1 MEQRCMR
8 STYHGI
14 PETITSCHHP
24 TNDLVSQAAIPCVW
38 FNYQKLRFCVY
49 ATTEDSK
56 ASSIVFHRLDYP
68 TAHVLE
74 HYTSSQ
80 GYLSIQDVNEASA
93 RWQENEF
100 DIPIPEFWELLKQHL
115 VAPFFVFQFFCML
128 LWCLDEYMYYS
139 LFTLAMLV
147 LFECTLVKQRQH
159 NMGLL
164 RQMRRPPVRMYVY
177 RMKKWTEITSRSLL
191 PGDICSI
198 GRSKPI
204 YRGQD
209 MTEPIVP
216 CEMLLLHGGC
226 VVNEAMLSG
235 ESIPL
240 RKEALDVAHYD
251 ANTKLNVDETNLAM
265 KKHILYGGTKV
276 LQFTNNVTTVGR
288 LPSIPDPPEK
298 GCIAFVLRTG
308 FGTTQGNLMRTILF
322 SAPRVTANN
331 KESMLFILFLLC
343 FAVLAAGTVL
353 QQGLNDPTRNTFK
366 LFLHCV
372 MIITSVVP
380 PELPMELSLAVT
392 NSLLSLTK
400 LSIFCT
406 EPFRIPFAG
415 KVDVVCFD
423 KTGTLTSDALEMH
436 GVAGLQSTS
445 LVALEDP
452 QQLVAPAALPTSIQL
467 ILAGCHSLMA
477 LDGKVVGDPLETTIM
492 SHVKWSL
499 RPGDVM
505 LPHLSF
511 VPGPKSMK
519 IVHRYAF
526 SAELKRMSSIVVLGS
541 STESDSLGVKLLS
554 KGAPEV
560 MESLFASI
568 PDYYT
573 RVYKH
578 YALKGCRVLALG
590 SKALSTRDLQ
600 RLKTIAR
607 SEMEKNLEFGGFLVL
622 DCPVKHDT
630 TDVIQE
636 LKTSKHVLVMITG
649 DNALTA
655 LDVAKQIQLASHL
668 NTLIL
673 QPSKTKE
680 DALVWVDPRFDK
692 ASTKQLP
699 FESNQETMASLAA
712 STNLCVTGDALTLL
726 TPAQLQLVV
735 RHACVF
741 ARTSPSQKEAILDAL
756 NQCGFV
762 TAMCG
767 DGTNDV
773 GALKRAHV
781 GISIINNP
789 DQPTTTPTEPSS
801 SHVVKFGD
809 ASIAS
814 PFTSKQP
821 SIRATCQILCQGR
834 CTLVT
839 TLQMYKILGINCLLS
854 AYVLSSLYMY
864 GVKQGD
870 MQMTVV
876 GVVIA
881 LFYLFLSYAKPC
893 TRLSARRPLTR
904 VFCLSV
910 LLSMGIQFV
919 VHLATLAAALD
930 VALPFVDMDDPA
942 MHPEAKF
949 RPNVLNSI
957 VFVVS
962 LHMQINTFVVNY
974 HGAPFMQS
982 FHDNRYLAKWT
993 YLSYS
998 LVLIAL
1004 WEVFPP
1010 INDLLELAFLP
1021 SFETQVHVTI
1031 LLALDTVA
1039 VLGLE
1044 AGLQYLTARYP
1055 ALMA

>member
-1 MEQRCMR
+1 
-8 STYHGI
+8 
-14 PETITSCHHP
+14 
-24 TNDLVSQAAIPCVW
+24 
-38 FNYQKLRFCVY
+38 
-49 ATTEDSK
+49 
-56 ASSIVFHRLDYP
+56 
-68 TAHVLE
+68 
-74 HYTSSQ
+74 
-80 GYLSIQDVNEASA
+80 
-93 RWQENEF
+93 
-100 DIPIPEFWELLKQHL
+100 
-115 VAPFFVFQFFCML
+115 
-128 LWCLDEYMYYS
+128 
-139 LFTLAMLV
+139 
-147 LFECTLVKQRQH
+147 
-159 NMGLL
+159 
-164 RQMRRPPVRMYVY
+164 
-177 RMKKWTEITSRSLL
+177 
-191 PGDICSI
+191 
-198 GRSKPI
+198 
-204 YRGQD
+204 
-209 MTEPIVP
+209 
-216 CEMLLLHGGC
+216 
-226 VVNEAMLSG
+226 
-235 ESIPL
+235 
-240 RKEALDVAHYD
+240 
-251 ANTKLNVDETNLAM
+251 
-265 KKHILYGGTKV
+265 
-276 LQFTNNVTTVGR
+276 
-288 LPSIPDPPEK
+288 
-298 GCIAFVLRTG
+298 
-308 FGTTQGNLMRTILF
+308 
-322 SAPRVTANN
+322 
-331 KESMLFILFLLC
+331 
-343 FAVLAAGTVL
+343 
-353 QQGLNDPTRNTFK
+353 
-366 LFLHCV
+366 

-467 ILAGCHSLMA
+467 ILAGCHSLVLA
-477 LDGKVVGDPLETTIM
+477 
-492 SHVKWSL
+492 
-499 RPGDVM
+499 
-505 LPHLSF
+505 
-511 VPGPKSMK
+511 
-519 IVHRYAF
+519 
-526 SAELKRMSSIVVLGS
+526 VVLGS

-590 SKALSTRDLQ
+590 SKTLSTRDLQ

-655 LDVAKQIQLASHL
+655 LDVAKQ
-668 NTLIL
+668 
-673 QPSKTKE
+673 
-680 DALVWVDPRFDK
+680 
-692 ASTKQLP
+692 
-699 FESNQETMASLAA
+699 TMASLAA
-712 STNLCVTGDALTLL
+712 STNLCATGDALTLL

-756 NQCGFV
+756 NQSVVDFQHVVVWLRRRSRCGFV

-974 HGAPFMQS
+974 HV
-982 FHDNRYLAKWT
+982 R
-993 YLSYS
+993 
-998 LVLIAL
+998 
-1004 WEVFPP
+1004 
-1010 INDLLELAFLP
+1010 
-1021 SFETQVHVTI
+1021 
-1031 LLALDTVA
+1031 
-1039 VLGLE
+1039 
-1044 AGLQYLTARYP
+1044 R
-1055 ALMA
+1055 